1 MAPWTRARGARLRR
15 SGAIRC
21 RPRGGAAVEGAWL
34 AVLSSLSRVSGQAR
48 ADRHLTDAPTE
59 WLAAHILDTP
69 DMLLKELRSVSVQFH
84 PVGRLVSIHACPR
97 GAILLVLAVTVV
109 LVE

>member
-1 MAPWTRARGARLRR
+1 MW
-15 SGAIRC
+15 
-21 RPRGGAAVEGAWL
+21 
-34 AVLSSLSRVSGQAR
+34 QAR
-48 ADRHLTDAPTE
+48 ADRHLTDAPPE
-59 WLAAHILDTP
+59 WLATHILDTP
-69 DMLLKELRSVSVQFH
+69 AMLLKEPRSVSVQFH